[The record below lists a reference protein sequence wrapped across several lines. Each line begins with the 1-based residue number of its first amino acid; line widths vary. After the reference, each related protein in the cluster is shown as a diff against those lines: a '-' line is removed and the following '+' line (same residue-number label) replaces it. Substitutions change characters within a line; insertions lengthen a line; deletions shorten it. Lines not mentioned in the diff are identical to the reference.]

1 MTAAKLRPLS
11 TLALAL
17 SLALSVTASPGLALG
32 EDIDEVR
39 PHGFT
44 PSGQNSSRSQN
55 DKNRREMELPS
66 PEMAKQLVDTMKSA
80 LEKQHQKYT
89 YKQEGLTHTIVV
101 ESTKKTTIFKSPGP
115 DAAQKEMRTAQTLAE
130 IFPKSEQIASLLSR
144 LYEKDRNWAKALEYF
159 RKADSLINPNTLENI
174 VANLETSS
182 AAKEARLQAHYA
194 YYELMMK
201 HYETAIR
208 LLTKSIQ
215 LTPDYM
221 SSYSNRAKA
230 YRALHKDDLAIQ
242 DEKKLNELMQ
252 KEKQNTL
259 PAQPGRDRSSFAL
272 FMVEIM
278 AFEDALRIAENT
290 LKKEPNS
297 ANALLAQAR
306 ANLRLGRYAKAM
318 ASYKKLESRLKDTTS
333 LKAEMAP
340 AAVLIKQGPPPY
352 GDLSV
357 LRDQPQSSFVP
368 HQGRGHG
375 PGHQDTFSPPPS
387 PKKLAADHKGDY
399 RVYLAVYSGLK
410 EKSLMKQLDA
420 ELNKL
425 LSIVPDDT
433 RAIENKIEAAEAM
446 RDWPACEKYTNIYL
460 QQLSQG
466 QNGPLN
472 TDFVQY
478 AFTTRAQARRA
489 QKNYAGAIEDE
500 TTAIKLAPESAFA
513 YRDRGDCYRQTGK
526 YDLAVADYTKAIQL
540 DSTKSSSNY
549 WRRAKAYE
557 KLNKGDLAKQD
568 IETAKNLDAAQ
579 SKI

>member
-1 MTAAKLRPLS
+1 MTSANLRQLAALLLATSLS
-11 TLALAL
+11 CGPAL
-17 SLALSVTASPGLALG
+17 SLA

-44 PSGQNSSRSQN
+44 SSNQNDSRHSH

-66 PEMAKQLVDTMKSA
+66 PEMAKKMADTMKTA
-80 LEKQHQKYT
+80 LEQQHQKYS
-89 YKQEGLTHTIVV
+89 YKQEGFTHTIVV
-101 ESTKKTTIFKSPGP
+101 ESTKKTMVFKAQNP
-115 DAAQKEMRTAQTLAE
+115 DAAKKELRTAQTLAE
-130 IFPKSEQIASLLSR
+130 IFPKNEQIASLLSR
-144 LYEKDRNWAKALEYF
+144 LYENDRNWAKALEYF
-159 RKADSLINPNTLENI
+159 RKANGLTNPNTLENI
-174 VANLETSS
+174 VANLETTP
-182 AAKEARLQAHYA
+182 AAKEARLQAHFA

-215 LTPDYM
+215 LKPDYM
-221 SSYSNRAKA
+221 TSYSNRAKA

-259 PAQPGRDRSSFAL
+259 SAQPGRDRSTLAL

-306 ANLRLGRYAKAM
+306 ANLRLGRYAKAI
-318 ASYKKLESRLKDTTS
+318 ASYKKLETLLKDTTS

-340 AAVLIKQGPPPY
+340 TAVLLKQGPPPY

-368 HQGRGHG
+368 HHGRGHG

-399 RVYLAVYSGLK
+399 RVYVAVCYGLK

-420 ELNKL
+420 ELNKV

-433 RAIENKIEAAEAM
+433 RAIENKIEAAEAL
-446 RDWPACEKYTNIYL
+446 RDWPACEKYANIYL

-489 QKNYAGAIEDE
+489 QKNFAGAIEDD
-500 TTAIKLAPESAFA
+500 TTAIKLTPDSAFA

-540 DSTKSSSNY
+540 DSAKSSSNY

-557 KLNKGDLAKQD
+557 KLNKVDLAKQD
-568 IETAKNLDAAQ
+568 TEAAKKLEAAQ